1 MVQTS
6 LYSCVFKKTQLKT
19 QLKNAFFVAKKIS
32 GCEINE
38 KIYSLDDKVGY
49 HYSY

>member
-6 LYSCVFKKTQLKT
+6 LYSCVFKKTQLK
-19 QLKNAFFVAKKIS
+19 NVFFVAKKIS